1 MDKHIKPVIRMDFT
15 KISIEFTEVRAR
27 IKRGGRN
34 IGFTFSKYYNMFF
47 GYRHKSHLVDHMTLK
62 PITVSLVKQPVVK
75 LKNLL
80 R

>member
-15 KISIEFTEVRAR
+15 KNSLDVSEIRAR

-47 GYRHKSHLVDHMTLK
+47 GYRHKRHLVDQMTLK
-62 PITVSLVKQPVVK
+62 PVTVSLVKKPVVQF
-75 LKNLL
+75 KNLL